1 MEVTEK
7 ELRKIRDKRV
17 SRGISQKEIA
27 DMIGTTEKQYRKW
40 EKGLEDMPPTIYD
53 DICSVLGL

>member
-7 ELRKIRDKRV
+7 DLRKIRDKRV

-40 EKGLEDMPPTIYD
+40 EKGLDDMPPAIYD
-53 DICSVLGL
+53 DICAALGL